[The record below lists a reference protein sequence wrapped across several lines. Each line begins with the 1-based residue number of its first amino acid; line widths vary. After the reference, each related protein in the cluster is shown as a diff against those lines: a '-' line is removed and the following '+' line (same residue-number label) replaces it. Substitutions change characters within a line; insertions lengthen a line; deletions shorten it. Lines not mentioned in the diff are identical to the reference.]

1 MWKKREN
8 IGKKIKKK
16 IRNILEKNGDFLEKI
31 KREIWVLKSE
41 ICML

>member
-1 MWKKREN
+1 MREN

>member
-1 MWKKREN
+1 MREN

-41 ICML
+41 MCML